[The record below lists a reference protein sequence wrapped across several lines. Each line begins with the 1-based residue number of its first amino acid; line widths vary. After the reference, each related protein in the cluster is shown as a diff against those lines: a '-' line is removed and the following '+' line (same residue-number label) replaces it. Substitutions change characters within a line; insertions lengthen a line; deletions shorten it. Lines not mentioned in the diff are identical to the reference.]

1 VQLLSITKEVSV
13 VGGGIAAAGGQLEY
27 VIRVNNIGPLPA
39 TGVVVTD
46 DLNPPLGN
54 QVTYVPGS
62 GTLNGSTN
70 GIVYSGAMLTAN
82 YAAQYGNLPPDNVA
96 IVRFRVQINPTLA
109 IGTTITNTAMVRWNT
124 VQTAF
129 ASVSIGVGGTPGSAN
144 LNGNVWHDANLNKIP
159 DNGTETMME
168 GWSVELYRNNQLV
181 TTALTDVNG
190 IYRFS
195 GLAPNAGTSD
205 LYELR
210 FRAPGAG
217 PTTASMGTADSP
229 FTNGPQRISG
239 ITVASG
245 ANLQNLNLPLW
256 PNGTVYNSVA
266 RVPVAG
272 AGVKMLNA
280 ATKAALP
287 GQCFDDPAQQN
298 QVTAA
303 NGFYKFDLNFS
314 DASCPTGGGYLI
326 EVTRPATGYMGTPSR
341 IIPPASGDNTAP
353 YSVITC
359 PSDALPA
366 IPYCEAVASAAVPPP
381 SVLPGTA
388 GTTYYLHL
396 LLSNGTVPGT
406 SQVFYNPI
414 PLDPELYGAV
424 AISKTSSLTNVT
436 KGTLVPYT
444 ITVTNVYGTPL
455 SGISIVD
462 RFPAGFKYVAGSA
475 RLDGNPTEPLING
488 RELAWNGLAL
498 QFDQKRTIRLLLVV
512 GSGVSEGE
520 YVNRAVVLNA
530 ATGGTFSG
538 EATATVRVIADP
550 DFDCT
555 DVIGKV
561 FDDGNRNGWQDQGEK
576 GLPGVRVATARG
588 LIVSTDNNGRFHI
601 TCAVVPDEDRGS
613 NFILK
618 LDERSLPSGY
628 RLTTENPRVQR
639 ATRGKMLRFNFGA
652 TIHRVVRI
660 DIADGAFEPNTTKIR
675 MQWTQRIDQLL
686 EELRKGPSLLRLSY
700 LGDVEP
706 KGLALERLEALKKEI
721 TARWKQSG
729 AGYQLTIETEIFWR
743 RGAPIAGHR

>member
-1 VQLLSITKEVSV
+1 
-13 VGGGIAAAGGQLEY
+13 
-27 VIRVNNIGPLPA
+27 
-39 TGVVVTD
+39 
-46 DLNPPLGN
+46 
-54 QVTYVPGS
+54 
-62 GTLNGSTN
+62 LNGSTN
-70 GIVYSGAMLTAN
+70 GVAYAGAMLTAD
-82 YAAQYGNLPPDNVA
+82 YAAQYGNLLPGDNT

-144 LNGNVWHDANLNKIP
+144 LNGIVWHDANLNKVP
-159 DNGTETMME
+159 DNGAETMME

-181 TTALTDVNG
+181 TTALTDANG
-190 IYRFS
+190 FYRFS

-287 GQCFDDPAQQN
+287 GQCFDDPVQQN

-326 EVTRPATGYMGTPSR
+326 EVTRPATGYMGMPSR

-359 PSDALPA
+359 PGDALPA

-488 RELAWNGLAL
+488 RELAWSGLAL